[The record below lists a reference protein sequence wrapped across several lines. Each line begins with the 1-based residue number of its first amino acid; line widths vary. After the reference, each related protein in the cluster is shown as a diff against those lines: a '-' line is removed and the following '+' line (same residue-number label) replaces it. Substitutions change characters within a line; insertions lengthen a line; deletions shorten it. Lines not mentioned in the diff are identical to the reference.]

1 MGTGF
6 GNALRSVMVESGVNG
21 SDLSRRVGVSYQ
33 AVQSVLRKDNPS
45 IEVAV
50 RYLNE
55 LGYDVALVRKGKR
68 LPDGSYVMGRSEE

>member
-6 GNALRSVMVESGVNG
+6 GNALRSVMEESGVNG

-68 LPDGSYVMGRSEE
+68 LPDGSYVMRREKA